1 MTSASSED
9 RRASL
14 GHILRN
20 ALSRQSSRRPSENL
34 QFSDLQKM
42 ASDSAGNTASEE
54 IVLRPKLLKRQ
65 SRTESVSTPP
75 QTPKIQLNGRAAQLM
90 SIGRESV
97 DADGKYADLKDSPTL
112 PVTRRR
118 SVFARLKTFVIKSH
132 SLDDADVEENS
143 FEDGKVKTHIFK
155 SSISSVALLYQ
166 TKEDFRLFSFKNAL
180 NTLAYLEYTQDLI
193 IVTTIAGLLYSHY
206 Y

>member
-1 MTSASSED
+1 MTSAASIED

-42 ASDSAGNTASEE
+42 ATSDSTGNTEE

-75 QTPKIQLNGRAAQLM
+75 TTPKIQLNGRAAQLL
-90 SIGRESV
+90 SIHGCESL
-97 DADGKYADLKDSPTL
+97 DNADGKYNDLKDFPTP
-112 PVTRRR
+112 PVARRR

-143 FEDGKVKTHIFK
+143 NEDGKVNKTILTVEHIKRRLSTLPRCLKITKK
-155 SSISSVALLYQ
+155 SHSTLQDTFQTLKKQCQIWSI
-166 TKEDFRLFSFKNAL
+166 
-180 NTLAYLEYTQDLI
+180 
-193 IVTTIAGLLYSHY
+193 
-206 Y
+206 

>member
-97 DADGKYADLKDSPTL
+97 DADGKYNDLKDSPTL

-155 SSISSVALLYQ
+155 SSISSVVIPNKRRLSTLL
-166 TKEDFRLFSFKNAL
+166 F
-180 NTLAYLEYTQDLI
+180 
-193 IVTTIAGLLYSHY
+193 
-206 Y
+206 

>member
-155 SSISSVALLYQ
+155 SSISSVVIPN
-166 TKEDFRLFSFKNAL
+166 KEDFRLFSFKNAL

>member
-1 MTSASSED
+1 MTSAASIED

-42 ASDSAGNTASEE
+42 ATSDSTGNTEE

-75 QTPKIQLNGRAAQLM
+75 TTPKIQLNGRAAQLL
-90 SIGRESV
+90 SIHGCESL
-97 DADGKYADLKDSPTL
+97 DNADGKYNDLKDFPTP
-112 PVTRRR
+112 PVARRR

-143 FEDGKVKTHIFK
+143 NEDGKVNKTILTVEHIK
-155 SSISSVALLYQ
+155 RRLSTLPRCLKI
-166 TKEDFRLFSFKNAL
+166 TKKVSFNIG
-180 NTLAYLEYTQDLI
+180 E
-193 IVTTIAGLLYSHY
+193 IANIEKK
-206 Y
+206 

>member
-1 MTSASSED
+1 MTSAASIED

-42 ASDSAGNTASEE
+42 ATSDSTGNTEE

-75 QTPKIQLNGRAAQLM
+75 TTPKIQLNGRAAQLL
-90 SIGRESV
+90 SIHGCESL
-97 DADGKYADLKDSPTL
+97 DNADGKYNDLKDFPTP
-112 PVTRRR
+112 PVARRR

-143 FEDGKVKTHIFK
+143 NEDGKVNKTILTVEHIKRRLSTLPRCLKITKKSYSKNGLIFK
-155 SSISSVALLYQ
+155 RTKIGFSNNVSSAL
-166 TKEDFRLFSFKNAL
+166 S
-180 NTLAYLEYTQDLI
+180 TL
-193 IVTTIAGLLYSHY
+193 
-206 Y
+206 

>member
-143 FEDGKVKTHIFK
+143 FEDGKVKNHIFK
-155 SSISSVALLYQ
+155 SSISSVVIPN
-166 TKEDFRLFSFKNAL
+166 KEDFRLFSFKNAL